1 LTVNVTTPAGV
12 TGSVTVTGP
21 NGYSKTLAATQSLT
35 GLPAGTYTIVG
46 APVVTAS
53 SIVGSDTN
61 TATVTGSPAT
71 VGRSATATVTVAYA
85 AGTSTAGLWVIN
97 ARNQVGSNQLVEF
110 GATQLTASG
119 SPAPVAGFLGQVG
132 NQVAAVAFDRQGNLW
147 SVGDGTITEYTEA
160 QLDSTNPAPVL
171 AITLQNPTVVS
182 SIAFDS
188 SGNLWMVAPGPC
200 QFYEYSAAT
209 LATQH
214 GAVMLTPDIS
224 ITPNCGLGEEPWA
237 IAFDTHW
244 NMWVSD
250 NVSEVVYEYPA
261 DSLKQGFSGLFT
273 TRLFAVNRTQYLAF
287 DATGNLW
294 ITNGDAVRA
303 DSTLEYSTAQLA
315 DTTAAPVPHTAISLS
330 TSGALQGLAFD
341 NSGNLWT
348 ADVETN
354 NLYELSAAQ
363 LAASG
368 AVTPAVVIGANITSL
383 SGPDGLAFA
392 PHSSGL
398 PLFAHLAPP
407 PASTRGRVRR

>member
-1 LTVNVTTPAGV
+1 
-12 TGSVTVTGP
+12 
-21 NGYSKTLAATQSLT
+21 
-35 GLPAGTYTIVG
+35 LPTGTYTIVG
-46 APVVTAS
+46 APFVTPN
-53 SIVGSDTN
+53 SIVGSDSTV
-61 TATVTGSPAT
+61 ALVTGSPAT
-71 VGRSATATVTVAYA
+71 VGRSATATVSVAYA

-97 ARNQVGSNQLVEF
+97 ARNQEGSNQLVKF

-119 SPAPVAGFLGQVG
+119 SPAPVAGFLGNIGVE
-132 NQVAAVAFDRQGNLW
+132 VATVAFDRQGNLW
-147 SVGDGTITEYTEA
+147 SVGSFATVTEYAAA
-160 QLDSTNPAPVL
+160 QLDSANATPVL

-214 GAVMLTPDIS
+214 GAVTLTPDIS
-224 ITPNCGLGEEPWA
+224 ITPTCGGPGEEPWA
-237 IAFDTHW
+237 IAFDTNW

-250 NVSEVVYEYPA
+250 NVNAVVYEYPA
-261 DSLKQGFSGLFT
+261 DSLKAGFSGLFT
-273 TRLFAVNRTQYLAF
+273 TRLFAATTQTQYLAF

-294 ITNGDAVRA
+294 ITTGVN
-303 DSTLEYSTAQLA
+303 DSTFAYSPAQLA
-315 DTTAAPVPHTAISLS
+315 DTTSRPVPHISIGLAPAGGS
-330 TSGALQGLAFD
+330 LQGLAFD

-348 ADVETN
+348 ADVATN

-368 AVTPAVVIGANITSL
+368 AVTPAVVIGSNITSL
-383 SGPDGLAFA
+383 AGPYGLAFA

-398 PLFAHLAPP
+398 PLFAHLTPAPT
-407 PASTRGRVRR
+407 STRGRVRR